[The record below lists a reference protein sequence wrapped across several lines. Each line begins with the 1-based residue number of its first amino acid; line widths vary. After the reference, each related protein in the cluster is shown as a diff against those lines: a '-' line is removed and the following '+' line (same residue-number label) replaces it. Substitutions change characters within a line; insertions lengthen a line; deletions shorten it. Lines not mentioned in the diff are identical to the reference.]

1 MTRSEATHSGQDY
14 WDTPSF
20 TGAQPQQRAKI
31 LDLPVELR
39 LEIYESALA
48 TSQRGPIELYKAAAP
63 TNALLLVCR
72 QMADEVRGLY
82 RTAYRCYWLETPFNI
97 AMGNDL
103 AASDPIVVE
112 FSIEDL
118 AHIRHL
124 QLSVRADTLV
134 AFHQHN
140 TWASTYSN
148 LRRLAQAYDADDVLD
163 LKRCPR
169 VAWLCLEVN
178 GDPEDVVTSRPSSG
192 LISVT
197 HDTCWLSFDGEASM
211 AHWVAGAAF
220 QPITVEE
227 LRALAGIDV
236 VMKEHGRG

>member
-1 MTRSEATHSGQDY
+1 MLNEPFLIA
-14 WDTPSF
+14 
-20 TGAQPQQRAKI
+20 AQSRQRPKI
-31 LDLPVELR
+31 LDLPAELR

-48 TSQRGPIELYKAAAP
+48 TSQRGPIELHKAAAP
-63 TNALLLVCR
+63 TNALLL
-72 QMADEVRGLY
+72 MADEVRGLY
-82 RTAYRCYWLETPFNI
+82 RTAYRRYWLETPFNI
-97 AMGNDL
+97 AIGDNL
-103 AASDPIVVE
+103 VASDPVVVD
-112 FSIEDL
+112 FSNEDL
-118 AHIRHL
+118 AQIRHL

-169 VAWLCLEVN
+169 VAWLCVEVN
-178 GDPEDVVTSRPSSG
+178 GDPEDVVASRPSSG

-220 QPITVEE
+220 QPITAEE

-236 VMKEHGRG
+236 VMKERGRG